1 MLLIVKRFIFWT
13 LDLRWK
19 TNLSVSKLGWNKALE
34 SAKPSQRDLFQ
45 YGIVRSYN
53 SVTRLGD
60 LLHFGQHLMPLAT
73 IILPNLP
80 TFLGNLCKGVK
91 IFDFSSEIILG
102 NIFRHLATFSWSHSH
117 TEIYLQHRLK
127 VSCVINFF
135 SSGLTYM
142 NNLWYLIF
150 FDTKM
155 LYLLVNRTQCHS
167 AENWH

>member
-1 MLLIVKRFIFWT
+1 MLYSNVNYSKTFHFWT

-102 NIFRHLATFSWSHSH
+102 NIFLDIRQLLA
-117 TEIYLQHRLK
+117 
-127 VSCVINFF
+127 
-135 SSGLTYM
+135 GLT
-142 NNLWYLIF
+142 LILKF
-150 FDTKM
+150 I
-155 LYLLVNRTQCHS
+155 YNIGSRCHV
-167 AENWH
+167 